1 MPSHVD
7 VEERVARVP
16 LLTEMLFDQVWT
28 FVMLILPNTGNQF
41 ATILWDTDT
50 I

>member
-1 MPSHVD
+1 MPSYVD

-16 LLTEMLFDQVWT
+16 LLTEMPFDQVWI
-28 FVMLILPNTGNQF
+28 FVVQNTDNQF
-41 ATILWDTDT
+41 TTILWSTDT

>member
-16 LLTEMLFDQVWT
+16 LLPEMPFDQVWT
-28 FVMLILPNTGNQF
+28 FCN
-41 ATILWDTDT
+41 ADSAEH
-50 I
+50 